1 MDSPYFKFNYCDAIN
16 VFLDFSALFLDCAS
30 HNLIKYTNLSTF
42 LKFLGAGN
50 KKTELKCPVFL
61 MKLTN

>member
-1 MDSPYFKFNYCDAIN
+1 MQLM
-16 VFLDFSALFLDCAS
+16 FLDFSALFLDCAS

-50 KKTELKCPVFL
+50 KNRAEMPGF
-61 MKLTN
+61 